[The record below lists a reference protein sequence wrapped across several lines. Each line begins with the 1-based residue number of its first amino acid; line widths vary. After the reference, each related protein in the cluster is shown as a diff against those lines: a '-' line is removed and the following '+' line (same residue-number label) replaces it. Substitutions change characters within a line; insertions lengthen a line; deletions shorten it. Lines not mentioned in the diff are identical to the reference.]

1 MRDDGKI
8 FADGGREGE
17 WEEPSMWLREGRTGQ
32 ERIGGLNNFKVYH
45 GKEWS
50 SKKKIGEDVLK
61 TVEWSFYYIQIKQE
75 SEREREEKVGVYW
88 NSGQLI
94 ELIN

>member
-1 MRDDGKI
+1 MGKSE
-8 FADGGREGE
+8 AQR
-17 WEEPSMWLREGRTGQ
+17 
-32 ERIGGLNNFKVYH
+32 
-45 GKEWS
+45 
-50 SKKKIGEDVLK
+50 KKKIGEDVLK

-88 NSGQLI
+88 YSGQLI

>member
-1 MRDDGKI
+1 MGK
-8 FADGGREGE
+8 FLLMGGEKGNEKSRQCD
-17 WEEPSMWLREGRTGQ
+17 WEKEGQ
-32 ERIGGLNNFKVYH
+32 ERRGGLNNFKVYH

-61 TVEWSFYYIQIKQE
+61 TVEWSFYYIQIKQVSE
-75 SEREREEKVGVYW
+75 SEREEMVGVYW